1 MTKVFIRHKV
11 ENIGQWKQAFDDF
24 LSQRKAGGEL
34 SYTLGHIPN
43 EPNDLCLT
51 FEWDS
56 VANANAFFASEQLQ
70 VAMQAAGVAEPPLI
84 IVYENTAEGQTYV

>member
-11 ENIGQWKQAFDDF
+11 ADFGRWKQVFDDF

-51 FEWDS
+51 FEWDNID
-56 VANANAFFASEQLQ
+56 NANAFFASEELKA
-70 VAMQAAGVAEPPLI
+70 AMQGAGVTEQPLI
-84 IVYENTAEGQTYV
+84 IVFENTVEGQTYV

>member
-11 ENIGQWKQAFDDF
+11 ENYGLWKQAFDDF
-24 LSQRKAGGEL
+24 LAQRKAAGEL

-43 EPNDLCLT
+43 EADDLCLT

-56 VANANAFFASEQLQ
+56 VANANAFFASDALKA
-70 VAMQAAGVAEPPLI
+70 AMPEAGVTEPPLI